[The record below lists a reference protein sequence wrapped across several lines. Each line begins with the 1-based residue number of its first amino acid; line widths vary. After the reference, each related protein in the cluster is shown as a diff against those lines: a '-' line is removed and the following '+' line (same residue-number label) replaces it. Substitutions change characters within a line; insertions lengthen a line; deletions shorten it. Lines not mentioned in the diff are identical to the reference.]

1 MPRATAARANFC
13 TECMLQLPHS
23 TKRIASFNGQ
33 FKTISEHLFDG
44 KTPGAD
50 HYMRITAEVFE
61 TPVFKALGAY
71 AKKSDVSGS
80 VISRMLDIPL
90 VDARELKKALV

>member
-1 MPRATAARANFC
+1 
-13 TECMLQLPHS
+13 MLQLPHS

-44 KTPGAD
+44 KTPAAD